1 MRIVKKE
8 KKLMGRPRKNEDTPL
23 TDKQIAFVKEF
34 VAHDGMITKKQAA
47 INAGYP
53 EKSASVKAS
62 QLTDPRMHPN
72 VCAAIKRYRE
82 ELNEQYRVTYGRH
95 VRDLQR
101 IRDKAL
107 EDGAYSAA
115 VQAEK
120 ARGQAQGDIYV
131 SKTEIRHGSIDSMSR
146 EEVEK
151 ALEEIKRQY
160 GASIINITPTEKTE
174 KESGVELLPDLT
186 PEPEET
192 TA

>member
-1 MRIVKKE
+1 
-8 KKLMGRPRKNEDTPL
+8 MGRPRKNEDTPL